1 MAAKRSFDPVIFS
14 LVLFLSAGGLLM
26 IYSASAVI
34 SQRQFG
40 SPYHFL
46 RQQAVALV
54 AGLVGMALLMK
65 IDYRRLQS
73 PWLTRGLYALT
84 LLLLVLALASAPMN
98 GTHRWLRLPGLS
110 FQPSE
115 LAKLAVLLFLTDLI
129 ARRHAEIGGPKGP
142 VLGSLIAAG
151 VVVALVAVQ
160 PDLGTA
166 LSIALLTGAI
176 LFAAGLKWRYLL
188 IPALAVGLVVG
199 VSVLFND
206 YQRGRIAT
214 FLNPEAD
221 PGGAGYQV
229 RQSRLAVASGGVV
242 GRGLGEGGQ
251 KLFFLPYPHTDFI
264 FSNIGEE
271 LGLIGTLTV
280 VVAFLVLMV
289 RGLFVAARA
298 PDLHLSLL
306 ACGVTVMLVGQAMI
320 NMGVCLGILPAK
332 GLPLPFISYGG
343 SSLVTSLLASGV
355 LLNASQYGGGRA

>member
-14 LVLFLSAGGLLM
+14 LVVFLSAGGLLM

-46 RQQAVALV
+46 RQQAFALV
-54 AGLVGMALLMK
+54 AGFLGMAAMMK
-65 IDYRRLQS
+65 IDYRHLRS

-84 LLLLVLALASAPMN
+84 LALLVMALAGAPTN
-98 GTHRWLRLPGLS
+98 GTHRWLRLPGISL
-110 FQPSE
+110 QPSE
-115 LAKLAVLLFLTDLI
+115 LAKLAVLIFLTDLL
-129 ARRHAEIGGPKGP
+129 ARRHAELGELRGPI
-142 VLGSLIAAG
+142 LGSLIAVG
-151 VVVALVAVQ
+151 IVVALVAVQ

-176 LFAAGLKWRYLL
+176 LFAAGLKWRFLL
-188 IPALAVGLVVG
+188 VPAVAVTLVVG
-199 VSVLFND
+199 VSVLFNG

-214 FLNPEAD
+214 FLNPDGD
-221 PGGAGYQV
+221 PGGAGYQI
-229 RQSRLAVASGGVV
+229 RQSRLAVASGGLL

-271 LGLIGTLTV
+271 LGLLGTLTV
-280 VVAFLVLMV
+280 VAAFVTLLA

-306 ACGVTVMLVGQAMI
+306 ACGVTVMLVGQAFI

-343 SSLVTSLLASGV
+343 SSLVVSLLASGV
-355 LLNASQYGGGRA
+355 LLNASQYGS